1 MEQKSKKR
9 LELLWVLVLIGFTG
23 GILVAGCGGDDDEPT
38 EPPQGFIISQEQ
50 AGVWEWTMTLRDCTT
65 GDPIPGFPDDVVT
78 ETLCPGIDY
87 ADEQLPDCT
96 IEILSSNSFRG
107 ECRET
112 QTISGCTMTA
122 TMDVTFTF
130 ETESFTGT
138 GDVTVT
144 FSGSGCAG
152 MPDIC
157 GDFLAEGE
165 RTGPVPEGECGKG
178 RPQGLEL
185 LYSSS
190 KRLLQAAVSEYGF

>member
-1 MEQKSKKR
+1 
-9 LELLWVLVLIGFTG
+9 LNTVYT
-23 GILVAGCGGDDDEPT
+23 
-38 EPPQGFIISQEQ
+38 FIITQEQ

-65 GDPIPGFPDDVVT
+65 GEPIPGFPDDVQT

-87 ADEQLPDCT
+87 ADDQYGECN

-107 ECRET
+107 QCSET
-112 QTISGCTMTA
+112 RTISGCTMTA
-122 TMDVTFTF
+122 NMDVTFTF

-152 MPDIC
+152 MPNIC

-165 RTGPVPEGECGKG
+165 RTGPVPGGECTKG
-178 RPQGLEL
+178 RTQGLEL
-185 LYSSS
+185 LYSFSN
-190 KRLLQAAVSEYGF
+190 RLLQAAGSRHGL